1 MQFVCV
7 LIGNWQGYYVP
18 PDFALPVVEVDAV
31 KVQGFQEAYETL
43 KARLLKETL
52 VSVNG

>member
-1 MQFVCV
+1 MCSVC
-7 LIGNWQGYYVP
+7 LCIRFCQGYYVP
-18 PDFALPVVEVDAV
+18 PDFALPVVEVDAI

-52 VSVNG
+52 VS